1 MKVSIFLFIFL
12 KLFLWVI
19 QAFAQEYSSSSYDRY
34 VPLTDRAFD
43 LKVDNLRNQ
52 VSSYE
57 ERLRRSRIRWNQL
70 FQSQFKFDEKN
81 STNEMNFVS
90 GVKKKAQ
97 SRPGEDQKPGN
108 DNISSLQESL
118 RNNYFLGFT
127 VAAIN
132 SQETTLYDGMGG
144 TLGEM
149 EIYLGKGASVEF
161 GRRLQSISFGVKYV
175 ISISDLSKDSWYQIE
190 TNRDYDDKVDY
201 VSKGGQFFS
210 QAVFLQLSYIQN
222 LTPWIELDY
231 GIGLGYSF
239 NAMKDL
245 PLAEEVN
252 LPDYD
257 MDYFVYNL
265 GLGAKFK
272 MSPKFS
278 FCLSWKYFGTGGS
291 EGSFD
296 AVDAYLAEIGASYYF

>member
-97 SRPGEDQKPGN
+97 SRSGEDQKPGN
-108 DNISSLQESL
+108 DNISFLQESL

-127 VAAIN
+127 FAAIN
-132 SQETTLYDGMGG
+132 SQETTLYDGMGV

-149 EIYLGKGASVEF
+149 EIDLGKGASVEF

-190 TNRDYDDKVDY
+190 TNRDYDDKVD
-201 VSKGGQFFS
+201 
-210 QAVFLQLSYIQN
+210 
-222 LTPWIELDY
+222 
-231 GIGLGYSF
+231 
-239 NAMKDL
+239 
-245 PLAEEVN
+245 
-252 LPDYD
+252 
-257 MDYFVYNL
+257 
-265 GLGAKFK
+265 
-272 MSPKFS
+272 
-278 FCLSWKYFGTGGS
+278 
-291 EGSFD
+291 
-296 AVDAYLAEIGASYYF
+296 

>member
-118 RNNYFLGFT
+118 RNNYFLGF
-127 VAAIN
+127 I
-132 SQETTLYDGMGG
+132 
-144 TLGEM
+144 
-149 EIYLGKGASVEF
+149 
-161 GRRLQSISFGVKYV
+161 RRFH
-175 ISISDLSKDSWYQIE
+175 
-190 TNRDYDDKVDY
+190 
-201 VSKGGQFFS
+201 
-210 QAVFLQLSYIQN
+210 
-222 LTPWIELDY
+222 
-231 GIGLGYSF
+231 
-239 NAMKDL
+239 
-245 PLAEEVN
+245 
-252 LPDYD
+252 
-257 MDYFVYNL
+257 
-265 GLGAKFK
+265 
-272 MSPKFS
+272 
-278 FCLSWKYFGTGGS
+278 
-291 EGSFD
+291 
-296 AVDAYLAEIGASYYF
+296 